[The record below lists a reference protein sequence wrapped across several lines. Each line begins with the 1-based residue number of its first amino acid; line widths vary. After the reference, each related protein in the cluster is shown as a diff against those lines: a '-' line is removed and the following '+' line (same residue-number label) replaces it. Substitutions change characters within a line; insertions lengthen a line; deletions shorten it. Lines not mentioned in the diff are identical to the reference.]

1 MSKNKNQA
9 IWKSRIKKKTS
20 SLFQKVGSS
29 VDIDKELYKEDIKVS
44 TAHVEMLF
52 RQKIISFKIKNKII
66 YGLNKIE
73 REISGKKFQFN
84 KMFEDIHMNI
94 EKRLFEIIGEDAGY
108 LHTARSR
115 NAQVI
120 TDFKIWMRSSVINI
134 NKKLEDIHM
143 NIEKRLFEIIGEDAG
158 YLPTARSR
166 NDQVITDFKIW
177 MRSSVLNIN
186 KKLDVSLKSLLV
198 IAQKNIKTVM
208 PGLTHL
214 KNAQPV
220 SFAHYLLAY
229 LEMFKRDKK
238 RFLNNLESLSE
249 NPLGVAALTGTSF
262 NIDRN
267 FTTKKL
273 GFKKPTNNSIDTV
286 SDRDFVLDYLFNIS
300 VCSMHISRVAE
311 ELIIWN
317 SDGFKMIGLSDK
329 IVTGSSIM
337 PQKKNPD
344 LLEYLRGKS
353 GTSFGN
359 LFSMLTILK
368 GLPLSYFK
376 DLQDDKEIVFK
387 SNETI
392 NNCLSIFNEILKNFY
407 PNKQIML
414 KLAEEGFTT
423 ATDLADYLV
432 KKHNFTF
439 RNAYH
444 LTGTIVNYAEKMKK
458 KLSQLSLKE
467 LQKLE
472 PKLDSEVLKI
482 FDLNHSVNSKK
493 SFGGTSFDN
502 IKKMLTRY
510 KKEIK

>member
-1 MSKNKNQA
+1 
-9 IWKSRIKKKTS
+9 
-20 SLFQKVGSS
+20 
-29 VDIDKELYKEDIKVS
+29 
-44 TAHVEMLF
+44 
-52 RQKIISFKIKNKII
+52 
-66 YGLNKIE
+66 
-73 REISGKKFQFN
+73 
-84 KMFEDIHMNI
+84 MNI

-108 LHTARSR
+108 LH
-115 NAQVI
+115 
-120 TDFKIWMRSSVINI
+120 
-134 NKKLEDIHM
+134 
-143 NIEKRLFEIIGEDAG
+143 
-158 YLPTARSR
+158 TARSR

-186 KKLDVSLKSLLV
+186 KKLDVTLKSLLV
-198 IAQKNIKTVM
+198 IAQKNIKTIM

-229 LEMFKRDKK
+229 LEMFNRDKK
-238 RFLNNLESLSE
+238 RFLNNLDSLSE
-249 NPLGVAALTGTSF
+249 NPMGVAALTGTSF

-414 KLAEEGFTT
+414 RLAEEGFTT
-423 ATDLADYLV
+423 ATDFADYLV
-432 KKHNFTF
+432 KKHDFTF

-444 LTGTIVNYAEKMKK
+444 LTGTIVNYAEKKKK

-482 FDLNHSVNSKK
+482 FDLSHSVNSKK

-510 KKEIK
+510 RREIK